1 MFNFTVCL
9 FLKKS
14 FYIRELTFKLEEKF
28 KIEMYKVEKLKSFL
42 DCEQCKKLLVDPVLM
57 ACGKFICKLHL
68 DKMLTHESKEE
79 NTFICEICQGEHFIP
94 KDGFVVPNR
103 LQDLLDIELNK
114 FAPSPMFEEC
124 RKEIENAKESLVD
137 IGLLEKNAENYIYE
151 YFEDVKRLVDIRRED
166 LKFKIDTYSDQ
177 VIKSVEMDQMN
188 LIKLKG
194 SKSTNNKTNKTIL
207 AGSHNFQT
215 DEIEVFVLTI

>member
-14 FYIRELTFKLEEKF
+14 LYIRELTFKLEEKF

-79 NTFICEICQGEHFIP
+79 NTFICEICQENILFQRMVLWFLIDY
-94 KDGFVVPNR
+94 K
-103 LQDLLDIELNK
+103 ICWILN
-114 FAPSPMFEEC
+114 SINLHQVLC
-124 RKEIENAKESLVD
+124 SRNAGK
-137 IGLLEKNAENYIYE
+137 K
-151 YFEDVKRLVDIRRED
+151 
-166 LKFKIDTYSDQ
+166 
-177 VIKSVEMDQMN
+177 
-188 LIKLKG
+188 
-194 SKSTNNKTNKTIL
+194 
-207 AGSHNFQT
+207 
-215 DEIEVFVLTI
+215 